1 MSSITHAASA
11 TEPDRR
17 PTDSAGT
24 GSLDIPSGL
33 ASLIV
38 HFSLLIVI
46 GLFYFE
52 PPAEPLSQVTVEW
65 TGSDDADQIGGG
77 GGPDEMGHEQQTAP
91 ELAPMLASAESELA
105 APLSDEISEFA
116 VEPASF
122 ESATPELPMLD
133 VSTDVHSMLTD
144 LAAVGKD
151 GLRGAGSG
159 GGTGGGKGRGD
170 GTGYGDRSG
179 PSSSTSMFGV
189 KDEGARILF
198 VFDRSDSMNSVFT
211 LTTGGKSV
219 SVTPLDAAKAEL
231 MKSLNDLAPEAEF
244 QIVFYNDVPAAF
256 PDPYAQG
263 GISHANPQTKSL
275 AQSFVYGMIAER
287 DTNHMGGLEMALAL
301 KPDVVFLMTDAEAKD
316 DLSSAQVRNFEKVC
330 RRIGARINVIHFC
343 YEPRTNSTL
352 IGLAEK
358 TGGKFKTIL
367 IRSLVDPDWRE
378 DRDEN

>member
-1 MSSITHAASA
+1 MSTITHAASA

-17 PTDSAGT
+17 TTDGAST

-46 GLFYFE
+46 GLLYIE
-52 PPAEPLSQVTVEW
+52 PPAAPLTEVNLEW
-65 TGSDDADQIGGG
+65 NGSDDADLIGGG
-77 GGPDEMGHEQQTAP
+77 GGPDEMGNEQQTAP
-91 ELAPMLASAESELA
+91 EMAPLLAAAESVLT
-105 APLSDEISEFA
+105 PTLSDEISEFA
-116 VEPASF
+116 VEPAAF
-122 ESATPELPMLD
+122 ESATPELPVLD
-133 VSTDVHSMLTD
+133 VSTDAHSMLTD
-144 LAAVGKD
+144 LAAVGRD

-211 LTTGGKSV
+211 LTTDGKSV

-287 DTNHMGGLEMALAL
+287 DTNHVGALEMALAL
-301 KPDVVFLMTDAEAKD
+301 KPDVIFLLTDAEQKD
-316 DLSSAQVRNFEKVC
+316 DPLLTQVQRFEKMC
-330 RRIGARINVIHFC
+330 RRIGTRINVIHFC
-343 YEPRTNSTL
+343 YEPRTSSTL

-378 DRDEN
+378 DQAEN